1 MIHPRRFHPCGLE
14 IYSRD
19 DSSPLIS
26 SLTGQIVKYR
36 CIPTSEVIPDRA
48 VCKFKMTSSENLH
61 IAKRNGRGQGTSGRW
76 TAQNAKNRKEEN
88 LEKRKIRQEIKQK
101 KNPAFSSQ

>member
-1 MIHPRRFHPCGLE
+1 MIHPRRFHPCGLK
-14 IYSRD
+14 ISPRD

-36 CIPTSEVIPDRA
+36 CIPSSEVIPDRA

-61 IAKRNGRGQGTSGRW
+61 IAKRNGRW
-76 TAQNAKNRKEEN
+76 TAQNAKTRKEEN
-88 LEKRKIRQEIKQK
+88 SAGNQAK
-101 KNPAFSSQ
+101 KNPAFSGP